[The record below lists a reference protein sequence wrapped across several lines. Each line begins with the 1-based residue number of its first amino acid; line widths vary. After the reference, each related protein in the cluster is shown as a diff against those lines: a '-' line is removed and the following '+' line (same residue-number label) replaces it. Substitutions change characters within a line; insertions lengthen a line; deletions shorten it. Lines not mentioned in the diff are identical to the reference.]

1 MILHPGI
8 LALLLGSATVL
19 LMMLYASGT
28 GLAVLRHWD
37 FGSSSTRQLALER
50 RTYLVS
56 TILGWVLLF
65 EIVSGL
71 LFLYAV
77 DDIHRLFPGAM
88 CATGSLNANPVGWA
102 ALLVK
107 IVLFFASSLWI
118 VLNGVDGRAV
128 DFPLVRIK
136 YAALPLLLL
145 LAGADL
151 ALQLS
156 YFLGL
161 DPAVI
166 TSCCGA
172 LFSGSGD
179 TVASGLA
186 SLPVRPTMAAFYGS
200 ALLLAGLGLWSR
212 ASRAALP
219 RFALTAAAAA
229 FFVVSCASVISF
241 ISPYIY
247 ELPTHHC
254 PFDILQGN
262 YSHIGYLLYGS
273 LFPATLFGILPGIFH
288 PLKKRP
294 SLTEGIERAERRWIL
309 FMLLG
314 LGLFVIISS
323 LPIIFGP
330 FSLMESL

>member
-8 LALLLGSATVL
+8 LALLLGSGVVL
-19 LMMLYASGT
+19 LMTLYACGT

-37 FGSSSTRQLALER
+37 FSSSSGRQLSLER
-50 RTYLVS
+50 KTYLVS

-65 EIVSGL
+65 EIISGF

-102 ALLVK
+102 ALLIK
-107 IVLFFASSLWI
+107 ILLFFAATFWV
-118 VLNGVDGRAV
+118 VLNGIDGRAE
-128 DFPLVRIK
+128 DFPLVRAK
-136 YAALPLLLL
+136 YAALPFLLV

-151 ALQLS
+151 FLQLG

-172 LFSGSGD
+172 LFSGADD
-179 TVASGLA
+179 TVASDLA
-186 SLPVRPTMAAFYGS
+186 SLPVKPTMAAFYGS
-200 ALLLAGLGLWSR
+200 ALVLAGFGFWSR
-212 ASRAALP
+212 ASRTFLP
-219 RFALTAAAAA
+219 RLGLAAAAAA

-262 YSHIGYLLYGS
+262 YSYVGYPLYAS
-273 LFPATLFGILPGIFH
+273 LFPAALFGILPGFFH
-288 PLKKRP
+288 PLKRRP
-294 SLTEGIERAERRWIL
+294 SLKEVIERAERKWIL
-309 FMLLG
+309 LMLVALG
-314 LGLFVIISS
+314 IFVTLSS
-323 LPIIFGP
+323 LPIVFGS